1 MRITLLAATLAVV
14 LAAPMAGAG
23 AADLPPGHPPMDQA
37 TTTAA
42 KPTHSGVVLEAIPAA
57 GYIYLHVKGSDGEE
71 WLAGPAADLKPGTK
85 IRWNE
90 GMVMRNFTSKTLKRT
105 FATIRFVEVVEPAE

>member
-71 WLAGPAADLKPGTK
+71 WLARAGAQVLKPGTK
-85 IRWNE
+85 SGGTRH
-90 GMVMRNFTSKTLKRT
+90 GH
-105 FATIRFVEVVEPAE
+105 AELHQQDP